1 MGYRARLL
9 LGLLLI
15 SIPSLTILTL
25 DGISVSRNLLY
36 DRELKRINSIGDFLS
51 REIVRNLVAKDTI
64 EVESILDLRVKQHD
78 VQFISIIGPKNMVR
92 YSTDSAS
99 IDKPNQ
105 TMNSPSLMGAKESL
119 FIKSFPLVSAKG
131 KVLGNLQIGFSLK
144 GAYVDMKNALIRAF
158 AIDIPIVLL
167 TLLVGWYLS
176 GRLQKPLIEIKQ
188 IADEIAGGNFSR
200 RAPVESID
208 VIGQLGDR
216 MNNMAEKLKD
226 LTDNLQHK
234 IKQATLELQI
244 SKIRLEEM
252 NNLKSEFLGMVSHDM
267 KTPLTS
273 MVGFAKTLKSLAL
286 SKEDIEKY
294 LTIIENEGNRLS
306 QMVEDFLDISKMETG
321 HFSVNAERFDF
332 HELLEDTIAL
342 IQVPQ
347 DVQIRVQPMN
357 DISEIDGDPAA
368 IRRVLENIIDNAIK
382 YGGIGEI
389 TVAARKSR
397 EGLQVSVHDNGP
409 GIDPSEL
416 SKIFDR
422 FYRVRHG
429 GKKKK
434 GSGLGLSIVKNI
446 VEAHKGRVWCESGPG
461 KGTTMYF
468 VLPDYKNIG

>member
-15 SIPSLTILTL
+15 SIPSLTVLTL

-51 REIVRNLVAKDTI
+51 GQIVQNLVAKDSI

-78 VQFISIIGPKNMVR
+78 VEFISIIGPKNVVR

-99 IDKPNQ
+99 IDKPNARL
-105 TMNSPSLMGAKESL
+105 NSSSLMGTEGKL

-131 KVLGNLQIGFSLK
+131 HFLGNLQIGFSLK
-144 GAYVDMKNALIRAF
+144 GAYVDLNNALLRAF
-158 AIDIPIVLL
+158 ALDITILLL
-167 TLLVGWYLS
+167 TLLVAWYLS
-176 GRLQKPLIEIKQ
+176 GRLQKPLIEIRH
-188 IADEIAGGNFSR
+188 IADGIASGDYSK
-200 RAPVESID
+200 RAQVGSID

-216 MNNMAEKLKD
+216 MNNMADKLKD

-234 IKQATLELQI
+234 IKQATLELEI

-273 MVGFAKTLKSLAL
+273 MVGFAKTLKSLTL

-306 QMVEDFLDISKMETG
+306 QMVEDFLDISKIETG
-321 HFSVNAERFDF
+321 HFTLNVERFGF
-332 HELLEDTIAL
+332 RRLLDETVSL
-342 IQVPQ
+342 IHVPQ
-347 DVQIRVQPMN
+347 DVSITVQPM
-357 DISEIDGDPAA
+357 DDVFEIDGDPSA
-368 IRRVLENIIDNAIK
+368 IKRVLENLIDNAIK
-382 YGGIGEI
+382 YGGQGEI
-389 TVAARKSR
+389 TVAARRSR
-397 EGLQVSVHDNGP
+397 EGLLVSVHDNGS
-409 GIDPSEL
+409 GIDPNEI

-422 FYRVRHG
+422 FYMVRHA

-446 VEAHKGRVWCESGPG
+446 VEAHKGRVWCESEPG

-468 VLPDYKNIG
+468 VLPDYRNIG